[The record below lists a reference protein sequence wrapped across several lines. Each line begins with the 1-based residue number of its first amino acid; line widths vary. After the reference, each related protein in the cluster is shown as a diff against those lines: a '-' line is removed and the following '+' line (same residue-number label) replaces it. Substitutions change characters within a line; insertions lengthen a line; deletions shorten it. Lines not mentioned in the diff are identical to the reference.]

1 MATITVE
8 ISDLRGKDGDEKVK
22 ELAELLE
29 SKANAKVEVT
39 SGEIILNYEEKK
51 KPALK
56 AYVRVLLRKFLH
68 RAELKDKF
76 RVIAGKENALII
88 KERKPRE
95 EEE

>member
-1 MATITVE
+1 MSTITVE
-8 ISDLRGKDGDEKVK
+8 ISEFRGKDGDEKVK

-29 SKANAKVEVT
+29 SKANAKVDVT

-51 KPALK
+51 KPASK

-68 RAELKDKF
+68 KAELKDRF
-76 RVIAGKENALII
+76 RVIAGKENVLII